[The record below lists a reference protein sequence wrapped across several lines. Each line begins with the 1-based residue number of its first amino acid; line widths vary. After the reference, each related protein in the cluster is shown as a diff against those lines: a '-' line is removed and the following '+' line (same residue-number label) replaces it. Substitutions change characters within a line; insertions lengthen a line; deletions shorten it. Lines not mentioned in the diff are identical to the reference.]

1 MIVEILLAIGIAV
14 LGLINAAN
22 NKELQKRLENEK
34 YLPVGPA

>member
-1 MIVEILLAIGIAV
+1 MIVEILLVVGIGI

-22 NKELQKRLENEK
+22 KKDLTKRLENEK